1 MAPRILVLGAGGVG
15 GYFGARLTEGG
26 VDTTFL
32 VRPARRDRLLA
43 GGINILSDFFD
54 DAAVPSVQAIAT
66 DEIDGPFDV
75 ILVTCKAYQL
85 ADAMEAIAPAVGPD
99 TVILPVLNGMK
110 QIDLLGARF
119 GAQKVLGGTTY
130 IGARL
135 DAETGD
141 IVHFGDFHRIAFG
154 EMAGGRS
161 ARVDAIAA
169 LNDQVKFD
177 LDLAEDISQLMW
189 DKFAMLCAMS
199 GANTLTRGT
208 VGEILD
214 TPSGEAFLMAILAEC
229 RDVAAALDHPV
240 SQKTLDMYVGM
251 FTTTGSK
258 FASSMLRDVQGGRTT
273 EGDHIIGDM
282 VDRALSIGHATPIL
296 LGARAGLAIHDSRVA
311 AGAGAA

>member
-1 MAPRILVLGAGGVG
+1 MALRILVLGAGGVG

-43 GGINILSDFFD
+43 GGIDIRSDFFD
-54 DAAVPSVQAIAT
+54 DAHVPSVKAVTA
-66 DEIDGPFDV
+66 DALDGPYDV

-85 ADAMEAIAPAVGPD
+85 DVAMDAIAPAVGPD
-99 TVILPVLNGMK
+99 TAILPVLNGMK
-110 QIDLLGARF
+110 QIDMLGARF
-119 GAQKVLGGTTY
+119 GAEKVLGGTTY

-161 ARVDAIAA
+161 ARVDALAA

-177 LDLAEDISQLMW
+177 LDPVEDISQVMW
-189 DKFAMLCAMS
+189 DKFAMLCAMA

-214 TPSGEAFLMAILAEC
+214 TPTGEAFLMANLAEC
-229 RDVAAALDHPV
+229 RDVAAALGHPV
-240 SQKTLDMYVGM
+240 SQKTLDMYQRM
-251 FTTTGSK
+251 FTTQGSK
-258 FASSMLRDVQGGRTT
+258 FAASMLRDVLAGRPT

-282 VDRALSIGHATPIL
+282 VDRAAAIGHATPIL
-296 LGARAGLAIHDSRVA
+296 LAARAGLAVYEAKVRDASA
-311 AGAGAA
+311 

>member
-1 MAPRILVLGAGGVG
+1 MGLRFLVLGAGGVG

-32 VRPARRDRLLA
+32 VRPARRDRLLS
-43 GGINILSDFFD
+43 GGIKIQSDFFD
-54 DAAVPSVQAIAT
+54 DADVPEVQAITAE
-66 DEIDGPFDV
+66 EIEAPYDV

-85 ADAMEAIAPAVGPD
+85 DDAMETIAPAVGPD
-99 TVILPVLNGMK
+99 TAILPVLNGMK

-119 GAQKVLGGTTY
+119 GADRVLGGTTY

-154 EMAGGRS
+154 EMGGGTS
-161 ARVDAIAA
+161 DRVEAIAA
-169 LNDQVKFD
+169 LNDAVKFD
-177 LDLAEDISQLMW
+177 LDMSEDISQVLW

-199 GANTLTRGT
+199 SVNTLTRGT

-214 TPSGEAFLMAILAEC
+214 TPSGHEFLTAALTEC
-229 RDVAAALDHPV
+229 RETADALGHTV
-240 SQKTLDMYVGM
+240 SDKTIALYEKM
-251 FTTTGSK
+251 FSTQGSK
-258 FASSMLRDVQGGRTT
+258 FASSMLRDVLAGKRT

-282 VDRALSIGHATPIL
+282 VDRAQAAGLHTPIIL
-296 LGARAGLAIHDSRVA
+296 AARAGLAVHEKKVA
-311 AGAGAA
+311 AAS

>member
-1 MAPRILVLGAGGVG
+1 MGLRFLVLGAGGVG

-32 VRPARRDRLLA
+32 VRPARRDRLLS
-43 GGINILSDFFD
+43 GGIKIQSDFFD
-54 DAAVPSVQAIAT
+54 DADVPEVQAITAE
-66 DEIDGPFDV
+66 EIEAPYDV

-85 ADAMEAIAPAVGPD
+85 DDAMETIAPAVGPD
-99 TVILPVLNGMK
+99 TAILPVLNGMK

-119 GAQKVLGGTTY
+119 GADRVLGGTTY

-154 EMAGGRS
+154 EMGGGS
-161 ARVDAIAA
+161 SDRVEAIAA
-169 LNDQVKFD
+169 LNDAVKFD
-177 LDLAEDISQLMW
+177 LDMSEDISQVLW

-199 GANTLTRGT
+199 SVNTLTRGT

-214 TPSGEAFLMAILAEC
+214 TPSGHEFLTAALTEC
-229 RDVAAALDHPV
+229 RETADALGHTV
-240 SQKTLDMYVGM
+240 SDKTIALYEKM
-251 FTTTGSK
+251 FSTQGSK
-258 FASSMLRDVQGGRTT
+258 FASSMLRDVLAGKRT

-282 VDRALSIGHATPIL
+282 VDRAQAAGLHTPIIL
-296 LGARAGLAIHDSRVA
+296 AARAGLAVHEKKVA
-311 AGAGAA
+311 AAS

>member
-1 MAPRILVLGAGGVG
+1 MALRFLVLGAGGVG

-32 VRPARRDRLLA
+32 VRSARRDRLLA
-43 GGINILSDFFD
+43 GGIDIQSDFFD
-54 DAAVPSVQAIAT
+54 DAHVLSVKAVTSE
-66 DEIDGPFDV
+66 EIDGPFDV

-85 ADAMEAIAPAVGPD
+85 AEAMEAIAPAVGPD
-99 TVILPVLNGMK
+99 TAILPVLNGMK
-110 QIDLLGARF
+110 QIDMLGERF
-119 GAQKVLGGTTY
+119 GADKVLGGTTY

-135 DAETGD
+135 DAETGN

-154 EMAGGRS
+154 EMGGGRS
-161 ARVDAIAA
+161 ERVDAIAA

-177 LDLAEDISQLMW
+177 LDLSEDISQLMW

-229 RDVAAALDHPV
+229 RDVADALGHPV
-240 SQKTLDMYVGM
+240 SQKTLDMYVRM
-251 FTTTGSK
+251 FTTKGSK
-258 FASSMLRDVQGGRTT
+258 FASSMLRDVLGGRVT

-282 VDRALSIGHATPIL
+282 VDRAQAIDHATPVL
-296 LGARAGLAIHDSRVA
+296 LAARAGLAVHDSKV
-311 AGAGAA
+311 GS